1 VQEQNQNPRLPNV
14 LLLFFTNVENFS
26 PRTIIKTK
34 ANNRKRKTKYS
45 PHFHSIFPTNKQI
58 LNFQKQTGKKK
69 ISQNIKT
76 QNPKHQ

>member
-34 ANNRKRKTKYS
+34 ANNRKTKTKDS